1 MAKSVEEALNGFLLN
16 EGKQIEIEDFFCRM
30 NTTLT
35 SDPIFSDGALA
46 FPLDGTFLNTEGN
59 NFPSESNPLEMPFY
73 IADSQKERAQ
83 L

>member
-1 MAKSVEEALNGFLLN
+1 MAKSVEEALNSFLLN

-35 SDPIFSDGALA
+35 SDPIFSEGVLA

-59 NFPSESNPLEMPFY
+59 NFPSDSNLSEMPFY
-73 IADSQKERAQ
+73 IADEKQARAQ